1 MVKQLF
7 LVFFILY
14 SVTVFSQEKSAIDSL
29 ENSIISLPKNFQLQK
44 IKSLSHDQITNNISQ
59 SEKLLKKGEEI
70 AIELNDSLSLAEI
83 YKKLSIAYSYSENL
97 EKKFDY
103 SQKSITIFEKLGKD
117 EEAGAGYGDLGYSL
131 KYTDRKKAIEYM
143 VRAIKLL
150 EKTNNLKALDP
161 IYDNY
166 GTIFDITNEIDSA
179 IYYHNKSLLIKK
191 QFNDSVGLGY
201 TYAHISTSYSLINE
215 FEKSRKYLDSSS
227 VIRKKI
233 NEVYGVAANYAH
245 LGDIYFNE
253 KKIRQA
259 INTYKSGISLAKNG
273 NFKHLERY
281 FYEMI
286 SKSYEELKDYKNAY
300 KYNHIFQQKKDS
312 VINENTNKRIAELK
326 IEFET
331 EKKEKEIAQQKEEI
345 LEKEIEIKNKN
356 LFNIALGAGILLIS
370 LLSFGIYKY
379 QKNKRQQLRT
389 QLALKD
395 ELAKSQTQNKLQEQ
409 RLRISR
415 DLHDNIGSQLTFI
428 ISSIDNLKFLTKK
441 SDEKLKDKLSSIN
454 SFANN
459 TISQL
464 RDTIWAMNKN
474 EITFE
479 DFYGRLLTFVEK
491 AKLAKNDIEFN
502 LSNSITSSPT
512 FSSVEGINIF
522 RVIQESVNNTIKYA
536 NASKI
541 DIQLSENEK
550 NIHFL
555 VIDNGVGFDINEV
568 EMGNGLNN
576 MQSRISEINGLFKI
590 ESTPKKGTQIE
601 FSIPKN
607 T

>member
-1 MVKQLF
+1 MVL
-7 LVFFILY
+7 LISTFIY
-14 SVTVFSQEKSAIDSL
+14 CQEKTSIDSI
-29 ENSIISLPKNFQLQK
+29 ENSIVSLPKNFQLQK
-44 IKSLSHDQITNNISQ
+44 IKSITHDQITNNISQ
-59 SEKLLKKGEEI
+59 SEEILKKGEEI

-83 YKKLSIAYSYSENL
+83 YKKLAIVYSYSENL

-103 SQKSITIFEKLGKD
+103 SHKSITIYEKLGED
-117 EEAGAGYGDLGYSL
+117 QEAGAGYGGLGYSL
-131 KYTDRKKAIEYM
+131 KYTDRERAIEYM
-143 VRAIKLL
+143 LRAIKLL
-150 EKTNNLKALDP
+150 EKNNNLKALDP

-166 GTIFDITNEIDSA
+166 GTLFDISNEIDSA
-179 IYYHNKSLLIKK
+179 IYYHNKSLHIKK
-191 QFNDSVGLGY
+191 QFSDSVGLGY
-201 TYAHISTSYSLINE
+201 TYAHLSTSYSLINE
-215 FEKSRKYLDSSS
+215 FEKARKYLDSSS
-227 VIRKKI
+227 VIRKNI
-233 NEVYGVAANYAH
+233 NEIYGIAANYAH

-253 KKIRQA
+253 NKFQQA
-259 INTYKSGISLAKNG
+259 INTYKSGINLANNG

-286 SKSYEELKDYKNAY
+286 SKSYKELYDFKNAY
-300 KYNHIFQQKKDS
+300 DYNLIFQQKKDS
-312 VINENTNKRIAELK
+312 VINENTNKRLAELK

-356 LFNIALGAGILLIS
+356 LFNIALGAGVLLIS

-379 QKNKRQQLRT
+379 QTNKRKQLRT

-395 ELAKSQTQNKLQEQ
+395 ELAQSQTQNKLQEQ

-441 SDEKLKDKLSSIN
+441 SDEKLKDKLTSIN

-502 LSNSITSSPT
+502 LSNWIASSPT

-522 RVIQESVNNTIKYA
+522 RVIQESINNTIKYA
-536 NASKI
+536 DASKI

-550 NIHFL
+550 NIHFS
-555 VIDNGVGFDINEV
+555 VIDNGVGFDMKEV

-576 MQSRISEINGLFKI
+576 MQSRISEINGQFKI
-590 ESTPKKGTQIE
+590 ESAPKKGTQIE